1 MRHRT
6 DNFEKLS
13 RALQLHEQ
21 GVETAAIG
29 ERLGISSREAAR
41 SIAQAKE
48 RRTKSSVNCPGR
60 ERLRHE
66 DRSA

>member
-6 DNFEKLS
+6 DCPEKVA

-21 GVETAAIG
+21 GVDTSAIG

-41 SIAQAKE
+41 TIAQAKE
-48 RRTKSSVNCPGR
+48 RRASKQLTASQRPEGPSP
-60 ERLRHE
+60 
-66 DRSA
+66 

>member
-21 GVETAAIG
+21 GVPTAAIG

-41 SIAQAKE
+41 TIAQAKE
-48 RRTKSSVNCPGR
+48 RRATVSSK
-60 ERLRHE
+60 L
-66 DRSA
+66 

>member
-6 DNFEKLS
+6 DSCEKLS

-21 GVETAAIG
+21 GVDTAAIG

-41 SIAQAKE
+41 TIAQAKE
-48 RRTKSSVNCPGR
+48 RQQAKQP
-60 ERLRHE
+60 
-66 DRSA
+66 